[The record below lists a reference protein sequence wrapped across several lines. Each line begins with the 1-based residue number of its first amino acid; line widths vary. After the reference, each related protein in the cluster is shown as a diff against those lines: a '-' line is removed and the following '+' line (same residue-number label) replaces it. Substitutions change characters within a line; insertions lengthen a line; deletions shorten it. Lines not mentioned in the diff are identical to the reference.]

1 MTFTIILLTIS
12 ICLIF
17 YFILN
22 DKISKVKK
30 EYVKNDL
37 VSEMKDIISAF
48 NEEADR
54 NISILEDKIKQIDT
68 KIKKLEKIKKS
79 LEHYNLNEINIKDLE
94 EEKEENKEKV
104 DEKLDLNWQETAYKM
119 FSNGFSVDE
128 IAQKLGKLSGEVQF
142 AISYYEM
149 IKRIVK

>member
-1 MTFTIILLTIS
+1 
-12 ICLIF
+12 
-17 YFILN
+17 
-22 DKISKVKK
+22 
-30 EYVKNDL
+30 
-37 VSEMKDIISAF
+37 
-48 NEEADR
+48 EADR